1 MTAGNG
7 RWSAGSFAQWKQ
19 VAQWVIS
26 YGCAAFLFIF
36 GALHA
41 QQLGVV
47 ILGAMFAAGGAL
59 LGVPVILRTTRNGNG
74 TNGHG

>member
-7 RWSAGSFAQWKQ
+7 RWSAGSFAQWKG

-26 YGCAAFLFIF
+26 YGCAAFLFVF

-47 ILGAMFAAGGAL
+47 ILGAMFAAAGAL
-59 LGVPVILRTTRNGNG
+59 LGVPVFLRRNGNG